1 MEKNMYSRPLSLR
14 SMKINDKFWK
24 QEMEVVRKEVIPYQW
39 AALNDQVEG
48 AAPSFCMRNFKV
60 AGKQNKERKEQG
72 KAFIEPKYTF
82 RGFESLPEDPNHY
95 RRIQIIRKI
104 SFMVLYSRIQIFPNG
119 SKQSVIL

>member
-1 MEKNMYSRPLSLR
+1 MEKNMYSCPLSLR

-82 RGFESLPEDPNHY
+82 RGFESLPEDPNHPEDKFY
-95 RRIQIIRKI
+95 GFVFQDSDLYYQRK
-104 SFMVLYSRIQIFPNG
+104 R
-119 SKQSVIL
+119 

>member
-60 AGKQNKERKEQG
+60 AGKQNKREKRAGQS
-72 KAFIEPKYTF
+72 F
-82 RGFESLPEDPNHY
+82 Y
-95 RRIQIIRKI
+95 RTKI
-104 SFMVLYSRIQIFPNG
+104 YIPWI
-119 SKQSVIL
+119 

>member
-82 RGFESLPEDPNHY
+82 RGFESLPEDLNHP
-95 RRIQIIRKI
+95 
-104 SFMVLYSRIQIFPNG
+104 VLWFCIPGFRFFQMDRSSRLFSDPASG
-119 SKQSVIL
+119 S

>member
-82 RGFESLPEDPNHY
+82 RGFESF
-95 RRIQIIRKI
+95 RKISIIRKI